1 MDMIGKI
8 KRGKCFA
15 GVCRYVLQANK
26 KVPGKIVASNM
37 VSQTPAELGREFE
50 LFASTNA
57 RVKVPVK
64 HFSLSFA
71 EQDGQVDND
80 VKVPLALDYMEKMGY
95 GDSQYIVVSHD
106 RTDHDHAH
114 DHIHIVANAVA
125 LNGTWV
131 NDRLDWKRSQNVL
144 RDLEREYNLTPVLS
158 SWDKKRDLNQATR
171 CDRRV
176 ERLIANGLQPNQI
189 ERTHAD
195 IQTKIEL
202 AATGATSMT
211 QFCARLQTQGIEPI
225 PKITRTGRVQ
235 GISYRSGDLVTRGSD
250 LDRASFPA
258 LQQRGIEFTP
268 ARDLVSLRTV
278 LQGGKLEVDR
288 DWVVPTPATIEAENL
303 SVTSEIQFTSPE
315 ISENLLV
322 TTQNAITPT
331 KSSAEQE
338 AEDETMIIVAH
349 AYPELMADPAYQQA
363 VARSAA
369 RNQEKLRLVRTAN
382 KTASTHPVITTRPI
396 VKWQPTMSQPTKQD
410 TIDTINRSIEEQ
422 GSSFRAGNYRLELI
436 SPDRIEVNYRDKL
449 VMFVNPIVEQWE
461 SHLIEPTNASP
472 TINQHEA
479 ALTQSL
485 LAELNLSQEHE
496 QAVESVSQQEFA
508 HEIEQVQ
515 VQQSITE
522 MEVQFAPE
530 IEVDF
535 GEYRRQEQTR
545 NRERKVDRG
554 WSR

>member
-1 MDMIGKI
+1 MIGKI
-8 KRGKCFA
+8 KRGKSFA
-15 GVCRYVLQANK
+15 GVCKYVLQENK
-26 KVPGKIVASNM
+26 KVPGRIIGGNM
-37 VSQTPAELGREFE
+37 EGRTPSELAREFE
-50 LFASTNA
+50 VLAAFND

-71 EQDGQVDND
+71 ETDEKVSDD
-80 VKVPLALDYMEKMGY
+80 VKVLLALDYMDKMGY

-114 DHIHIVANAVA
+114 DHIHIVANSVA
-125 LNGTWV
+125 MDGSWV

-176 ERLIANGLQPNQI
+176 GRLIANGVQPSEIDQ
-189 ERTHAD
+189 THTD
-195 IQTKIEL
+195 IQTKIDL

-211 QFCARLQTQGIEPI
+211 QFCARLQALEIEPI
-225 PKITRTGRVQ
+225 PKITRTGKVQ
-235 GISYRSGDLVTRGSD
+235 GISYRSGNLVVRGSD
-250 LDRASFPA
+250 MDRASFPA

-278 LQGGKLEVDR
+278 LKGGKLEVDQ
-288 DWVVPTPATIEAENL
+288 DWVIPSPTTIEIENL
-303 SVTSEIQFTSPE
+303 PATSEIQFTSPE

-369 RNQEKLRLVRTAN
+369 RHQEKLRLVRTAN
-382 KTASTHPVITTRPI
+382 KTASTPPVITTRPI
-396 VKWQPTMSQPTKQD
+396 VKWQPTISQPTKQD

-422 GSSFRAGNYRLELI
+422 GSSFRAGNYRLEVI

-485 LAELNLSQEHE
+485 LAALNLSQEHE
-496 QAVESVSQQEFA
+496 QAVESISQQEFA
-508 HEIEQVQ
+508 HQIEQVQ

-522 MEVQFAPE
+522 IEVQFAPE

-545 NRERKVDRG
+545 DRERKVDQG